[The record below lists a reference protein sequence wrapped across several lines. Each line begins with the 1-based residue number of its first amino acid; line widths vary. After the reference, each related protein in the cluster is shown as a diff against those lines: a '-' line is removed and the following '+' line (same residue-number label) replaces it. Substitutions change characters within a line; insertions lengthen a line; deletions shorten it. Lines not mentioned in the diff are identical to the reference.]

1 MPEEMRW
8 RRPGRVSGMV
18 VVRGTAVVV
27 AACVSSGR
35 ERFGVA
41 VVVPSMAVVVWA
53 CGSGGR
59 RDVVVA
65 PYIVVD
71 AVVRSNE
78 VVGFVDVTALFAP
91 FAAVWCKAWSWLC
104 LFADAISVDNSRSR
118 LLKRSVS
125 VLMKELH
132 CWERVSGLSLLLW
145 R

>member
-35 ERFGVA
+35 ERFGIA
-41 VVVPSMAVVVWA
+41 VVVPSIAVVVWA

-71 AVVRSNE
+71 AVVRSRE
-78 VVGFVDVTALFAP
+78 VVGFVDVTALLGP
-91 FAAVWCKAWSWLC
+91 FAAAWYKARTWLS
-104 LFADAISVDNSRSR
+104 LFANAISVENF
-118 LLKRSVS
+118 
-125 VLMKELH
+125 
-132 CWERVSGLSLLLW
+132 
-145 R
+145 

>member
-8 RRPGRVSGMV
+8 RRPGRVVGRV

-41 VVVPSMAVVVWA
+41 VVVPSIAVVVWA

-59 RDVVVA
+59 GDVVVA

-71 AVVRSNE
+71 AVVRSRE
-78 VVGFVDVTALFAP
+78 VVGFVEVIALFAP
-91 FAAVWCKAWSWLC
+91 FAAVWCKAKFWLL
-104 LFADAISVDNSRSR
+104 LFADAISVENLRSR
-118 LLKRSVS
+118 LLTRSVL
-125 VLMKELH
+125 VFMRELH
-132 CWERVSGLSLLLW
+132 CRKRVCGLSMLLW